1 MEGSL
6 ILADIS
12 VLIDHFRKQDKSR
25 SALFA
30 LLEKNYRFSISSI
43 TSYEIY
49 VGVYSDQM
57 EYWNSLLDKIIVF
70 PFTDQTAKT
79 AATIDKELKKKRK
92 QIAIPDLFIA
102 ATAIE
107 HELPVYTLNKKHF
120 ERIDRLNLLD

>member
-6 ILADIS
+6 ILADTS